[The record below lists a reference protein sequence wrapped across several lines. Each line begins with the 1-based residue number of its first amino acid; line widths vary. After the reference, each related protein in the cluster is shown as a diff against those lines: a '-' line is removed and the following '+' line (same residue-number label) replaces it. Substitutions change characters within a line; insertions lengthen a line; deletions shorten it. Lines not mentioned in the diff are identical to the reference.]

1 MTASDKSSTLT
12 LPSDREIRMSRI
24 FNAPRDLVFKVM
36 TDPTTVPNWWGP
48 RTMTTVVEQMDMRPG
63 GQWRF
68 VQRDANGG
76 QYAFFGEYREIVSP
90 ERVVN
95 TFEFDGFPG
104 HIVVETLTLE
114 DLGGRTRVTMTSAF
128 TSIEDRDGML
138 QSGMEQGAVESW
150 DQLEELIARQA

>member
-36 TDPTTVPNWWGP
+36 TDPTTVPQWWGP
-48 RTMTTVVEQMDMRPG
+48 RATTTVVEQMDMRPG

-76 QYAFFGEYREIVSP
+76 QYAFFGEYREIVAP

-128 TSIEDRDGML
+128 TSTEDRDGML

-150 DQLEELIARQA
+150 DRLEELIARQA

>member
-36 TDPTTVPNWWGP
+36 TDPATVPQWWGP
-48 RTMTTVVEQMDMRPG
+48 RATTMVVEQMDMRPG
-63 GQWRF
+63 GRWRF

-76 QYAFFGEYREIVSP
+76 QYAFFGEYREIVAP

-104 HIVVETLTLE
+104 HVVVETLTLE

-128 TSIEDRDGML
+128 TSTEDRDGML

-150 DQLEELIARQA
+150 DRLEELIARQA